1 MKDGL
6 RRKQAAPP
14 PERLLIKV
22 KGTVQGVG
30 FRPYV
35 YGLATSIGLRGYV
48 ANTGEGVTIDVE
60 GVGVK
65 TFLER
70 LESEAP
76 PLARINSV
84 DVSALAPHG
93 YTAFSIIQS
102 SEGGSFTLLSPDV
115 SVCDDCL
122 RELYDRGD
130 RRYLY
135 PFINCTNCGPRYTIT
150 LRTPYDRP
158 NTTMAGFRM
167 CPECE
172 REYKDPGD
180 RRFHAEPVACPAC
193 GPKVFMA
200 ERETAPISKTI
211 ELLGE
216 GKVVAIKGL
225 GGFHLACDATNSR
238 AVETLRQRKRRSNKP
253 FALMAPDLETIK
265 RFCLVSPEE
274 EALLLSER
282 RPIVLLRKKTPC
294 LLPEAVAPGNN
305 RLGFMLPY
313 TPLHYLL
320 FCNGNTPPHGKG
332 TADQHEAADNKS
344 AFKVD
349 EGFLDSEG
357 KGACRSQEAAITGS
371 AVVDYD
377 MKRGYFLSEGKGACG
392 PLVMTSGNLSEEPI
406 QIENKEALRKLQ
418 GLADAFLLHDRD
430 IFMRVDDPVLKVT
443 AGRVSFIRRAR
454 GYTPEAIMLHED
466 GPDVLAAGAD
476 IKNTFTLM
484 KGPYAIV
491 SQHIGD
497 MENYETLRFFEET
510 LENLKAVY
518 RAAPVAIAHDMHP
531 GYMSTRWAM
540 GQVSQG
546 GVTALPVQ
554 HHHAHI
560 ASVMAGRGLKGEVIG
575 VAFDGTGYGPDGTLW
590 GGEFLVADALGFH
603 RAGHVGYVPL
613 PGGEMAVREPWRTA
627 VSYIKAAYGDEAEQ
641 CLERIGFFE
650 IYGRDRVEKILRILG
665 IREVSP
671 LSSGAGRLFD
681 AVSAVLGICGVSTFE
696 GEAAIALE
704 AHALEGISGEYPF
717 DLNGVEP
724 VEVDFG
730 PALRGIISDLVKG
743 VGKEVIAAMF
753 HNTVIE
759 AIVKVAGSLSLKRG
773 IKDVVLTG
781 GVFQNDY
788 LLAGSM
794 ERLEALGLRVFTNE
808 AVPIND
814 AGVSLG
820 QAYILRETLKAG
832 RI

>member
-1 MKDGL
+1 MKDST
-6 RRKQAAPP
+6 RRKEAAPP

-35 YGLATSIGLRGYV
+35 YGLATSLGLVGYV
-48 ANTGEGVTIDVE
+48 ANTGEGVTIDIE
-60 GVGVK
+60 GNGVK
-65 TFLER
+65 VFLER

-84 DVSALAPHG
+84 DASTLAPHG

-115 SVCDDCL
+115 SICKDCL
-122 RELYDRGD
+122 RELYDKGD

-158 NTTMAGFRM
+158 NTTMVGFRM

-200 ERETAPISKTI
+200 EGGTDPIRKTI
-211 ELLGE
+211 ELLRA

-225 GGFHLACDATNSR
+225 GGFHLACDATNGK
-238 AVETLRQRKRRSNKP
+238 AVDTLRQRKRRSNKP

-282 RPIVLLRKKTPC
+282 RPIVLLKKKTPC
-294 LLPEAVAPGNN
+294 PLPEAIAPGNR

-320 FCNGNTPPHGKG
+320 FYNGNVRPHGKE
-332 TADQHEAADNKS
+332 TADQHEATDNESAVKDGEVASESREAADN
-344 AFKVD
+344 
-349 EGFLDSEG
+349 
-357 KGACRSQEAAITGS
+357 RSS
-371 AVVDYD
+371 VKNDRRD
-377 MKRGYFLSEGKGACG
+377 GACG

-406 QIENKEALRKLQ
+406 QIENKEALGKLT

-443 AGRVSFIRRAR
+443 SGRVNFIRRAR

-466 GPDVLAAGAD
+466 GPDVLAVGAD

-531 GYMSTRWAM
+531 GYMSTRWAR
-540 GQVSQG
+540 GQASQEAIA
-546 GVTALPVQ
+546 ALAVQ

-560 ASVMAGRGLKGEVIG
+560 ASVMAGRGMKGEVIG

-590 GGEFLVADALGFH
+590 GGEFLVADALGFQ

-613 PGGEMAVREPWRTA
+613 PGGEMAVREPWRAA

-641 CLERIGFFE
+641 CLERIGFFKT
-650 IYGRDRVEKILRILG
+650 YGRDRVEKILRILK
-665 IREVSP
+665 ITEVSP

-681 AVSAVLGICGVSTFE
+681 AVSAILGICGMSTFE
-696 GEAAIALE
+696 AEAAIALE
-704 AHALEGISGEYPF
+704 AHAAEGVSGEYPF
-717 DLNGVEP
+717 DLNGAEP

-730 PALRGIISDLVKG
+730 PALRGIINDLVGG
-743 VGKEVIAAMF
+743 VGKEAIAARF
-753 HNTVIE
+753 HNTVIKAVVE
-759 AIVKVAGSLSLKRG
+759 VAGSLSKQRG
-773 IKDVVLTG
+773 IKDVVLSG

-788 LLAGSM
+788 LLAGAM
-794 ERLEALGLRVFTNE
+794 GRLEALGLRVFTNE

>member
-1 MKDGL
+1 MDANSGDKGL
-6 RRKQAAPP
+6 LSERR
-14 PERLLIKV
+14 LIKV

-35 YGLATSIGLRGYV
+35 YGLATSLGLKGYV
-48 ANTGEGVTIDVE
+48 TNTSEGVTIDVE
-60 GVGVK
+60 GEGVK
-65 TFLER
+65 AFLER
-70 LESEAP
+70 LEGEAP
-76 PLARINSV
+76 PLARITSLET
-84 DVSALAPHG
+84 SPRPSHG
-93 YTAFSIIQS
+93 YTEFKIIQS
-102 SEGGSFTLLSPDV
+102 SDGGSFTLVSPDV
-115 SVCDDCL
+115 SVCNDCL
-122 RELYDRGD
+122 RELYDEGD
-130 RRYLY
+130 RRHLY

-158 NTTMAGFRM
+158 NTTMARFRM
-167 CPECE
+167 CPACE
-172 REYKDPGD
+172 GEYKDPAN

-193 GPKVFMA
+193 GPRVFLA
-200 ERETAPISKTI
+200 DWDKEASDPIRKTI
-211 ELLGE
+211 GLLRE

-225 GGFHLACDATNSR
+225 GGFHLACDATNKE
-238 AVETLRQRKRRSNKP
+238 AVQTLRQRKRRNNKP
-253 FALMAPDLETIK
+253 FALMAPDVETIK
-265 RFCLVSPEE
+265 RYCLVSPEE
-274 EALLLSER
+274 EDLLVSER
-282 RPIVLLRKKTPC
+282 RPIVLLRKKTLC
-294 LLPEAVAPGNN
+294 SLPEAVAPGNN

-320 FCNGNTPPHGKG
+320 FHDSGEAGMTRSSVKGEKGEAVCDPVRKG
-332 TADQHEAADNKS
+332 T
-344 AFKVD
+344 
-349 EGFLDSEG
+349 
-357 KGACRSQEAAITGS
+357 
-371 AVVDYD
+371 
-377 MKRGYFLSEGKGACG
+377 CG

-406 QIENKEALRKLQ
+406 QIENSEAKDKLG

-430 IFMRVDDPVLKVT
+430 IFMRVDDSVLKVT

-466 GPDVLAAGAD
+466 GPDVLATGAD

-518 RAAPVAIAHDMHP
+518 RASPVAVAHDMHP
-531 GYMSTRWAM
+531 GYLSTRWALE
-540 GQVSQG
+540 QVSKG
-546 GVTALPVQ
+546 GVASLAVQ

-560 ASVMAGRGLKGEVIG
+560 ASVMAGRGMRNKVIG

-590 GGEFLVADALGFH
+590 GGEFLVADALGFK
-603 RAGHVGYVPL
+603 RVGHIGCVPL
-613 PGGEMAVREPWRTA
+613 PGGEGAVREPWRTA
-627 VSYIKAAYGDEAEQ
+627 VSYVKAAFGEEALG
-641 CLERIGFFE
+641 CLERIGFLE
-650 IYGRDRVEKILRILG
+650 RYGRERVEKMLRILD
-665 IREVSP
+665 IKEVSP

-704 AHALEGISGEYPF
+704 AFAAEGISEAYPF
-717 DLNGVEP
+717 DLKGGESL
-724 VEVDFG
+724 EVDFG
-730 PALRGIISDLVKG
+730 PALRGIIKDLLRGLEKG
-743 VGKEVIAAMF
+743 VIAAKF
-753 HNTVIE
+753 HNAVIE
-759 AIVKVAGSLSLKRG
+759 AIVKVASLLAERTG
-773 IKDVVLTG
+773 IRDVVLSG

-788 LLAGSM
+788 LLAGTRG
-794 ERLEALGLRVFTNE
+794 RLEALSLNVFTNE